1 MKTKLIFSAI
11 VICWLAMAFAQ
22 TTTKK
27 PSSSKSKTTTK
38 TRPTVPG
45 KDITITLKNLSEG
58 SVQVFAGPKEELK
71 NNLKKKTVGGLS
83 KNTLYLHVN
92 EIVCI
97 LNGGKTV
104 SCATITGSATLLEIN
119 NSGNV
124 ITVK

>member
-11 VICWLAMAFAQ
+11 LICWLAMGFAQ

-27 PSSSKSKTTTK
+27 PSASKSKTTTK
-38 TRPTVPG
+38 AKPTVPG
-45 KDITITLKNLSEG
+45 KDVTVTLKNLSEA
-58 SVQVFAGPKEELK
+58 SIQVFAGPKEELK

-83 KNTLYLHVN
+83 KNTLYLHAN

-97 LNGGKTV
+97 LNGTKTV
-104 SCATITGSATLLEIN
+104 SCASITGNTTLLEIN
-119 NSGNV
+119 SSGNV